1 MEQHTLTIHFSI
13 EECMISE
20 IEKKEYF
27 VYLTSVNQGFPDLLY
42 RQYKRLEFIVP
53 DLESRIERNKSLK

>member
-1 MEQHTLTIHFSI
+1 
-13 EECMISE
+13 MISE
-20 IEKKEYF
+20 IEKKECF
-27 VYLTSVNQGFPDLLY
+27 VYLTSVNQGFPNLLY